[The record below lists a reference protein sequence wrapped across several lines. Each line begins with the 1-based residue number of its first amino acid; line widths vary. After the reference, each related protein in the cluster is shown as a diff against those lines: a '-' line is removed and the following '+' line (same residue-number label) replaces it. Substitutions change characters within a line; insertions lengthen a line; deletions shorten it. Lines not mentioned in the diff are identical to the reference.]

1 MTHQGVIASRRTTI
15 GLVVLCALILWA
27 ILPVFMEG
35 PDWILVLT
43 VNSSTNDNCP
53 AGSACFTLELR
64 NRGLW
69 PISIEIAELQFY
81 PSLTGPGLS
90 VKWVGPSPEKSL
102 VLMPFTGNTYTFS
115 LGLLGGLGGPD
126 RIYAI
131 MRANVV
137 VLYVSR
143 HVVVHSGKR

>member
-1 MTHQGVIASRRTTI
+1 MTRQGVIASRRTTI

-27 ILPVFMEG
+27 ILPVFMQG

-69 PISIEIAELQFY
+69 PISIEITELQFY
-81 PSLTGPGLS
+81 PSLTGPVLS

-102 VLMPFTGNTYTFS
+102 VLMPFTGSTYTFS

-137 VLYVSR
+137 VLYVFR